1 MNLLSLSTL
10 EIRQVCYF
18 LMVVKC
24 DNSFSR
30 AAEQLHIERPPL
42 SQRIRALEK
51 RLKVDLFDRRQRPLV
66 LTPAGR
72 VFWERSQQALEQME
86 QAIAQSQRA
95 ARGEIGHLT
104 VGLSSS
110 AANGM
115 FSEVLRR
122 FCDRYPS
129 VTIALQELT
138 VAQQLHAIE
147 SGQIDIGF
155 EVISPLQLAD
165 RGLDWRVVDEESL
178 VVALPEAHPLAAEET
193 VALSALATE
202 SLILPNLQAFPFY
215 QAFLDRC
222 ALAGFQ
228 PQLVESTTATWMLTI
243 LSLVVAGVGLA
254 ILPSNVLNLQRRGV
268 VYRKIS
274 GLNLVRQMLA
284 VWRRDSHSAP
294 LQRLLLLLKAP
305 EAHQDS

>member
-1 MNLLSLSTL
+1 MDLLSLSTL

-24 DNSFSR
+24 DNSFRR
-30 AAEQLHIERPPL
+30 AAEQLHIEQPPL

-51 RLKVDLFDRRQRPLV
+51 RLKVDLFDRRRRPV
-66 LTPAGR
+66 RLTPAGR
-72 VFWERSQQALEQME
+72 VFWERSQQALEQMN
-86 QAIAQSQRA
+86 QAITQTQRA
-95 ARGEIGHLT
+95 AKGEIGHLT

-110 AANGM
+110 AANGL
-115 FSEVLRR
+115 FSDLLRR
-122 FCDRYPS
+122 FCARHPK

-138 VAQQLHAIE
+138 AEQQLHALE

-155 EVISPLQLAD
+155 EVISPLQLAG
-165 RGLDWRVVDEESL
+165 RGLDWLVVDEESL
-178 VVALPEAHPLAAEET
+178 VVVLPEAHPLAAEET
-193 VALSALATE
+193 VALTALATE

-243 LSLVVAGVGLA
+243 LSLVAAGVGLA
-254 ILPSNVLNLQRRGV
+254 ILPSNVLSLQRKGV
-268 VYRKIS
+268 VYREIS
-274 GLNLVRQMLA
+274 GLDLVRQLLA
-284 VWRRDSHSAP
+284 VWRCDSDSAT
-294 LQRLLLLLKAP
+294 LQRLLLLLK
-305 EAHQDS
+305 DK

>member
-1 MNLLSLSTL
+1 MDLLSLSTL
-10 EIRQVCYF
+10 EIRQICYF
-18 LMVVKC
+18 LMIVKC

-51 RLKVDLFDRRQRPLV
+51 RLNVELFDRRQRPLR

-72 VFWERSQQALEQME
+72 VFWERAQQALEQMD
-86 QAIAQSQRA
+86 QAIAQTQRA
-95 ARGEIGHLT
+95 AKGEIGHLT

-110 AANGM
+110 AANGL
-115 FSEVLRR
+115 FSELLRR

-138 VAQQLHAIE
+138 VEQQLSAIE

-155 EVISPLQLAD
+155 EVISPLQLSD
-165 RGLDWRVVDEESL
+165 RGLEWQVVDEESL
-178 VVALPEAHPLAAEET
+178 VVVLPEAHPLAAETT
-193 VALSALATE
+193 VALTALAPE

-215 QAFLDRC
+215 QTFLDRC

-228 PQLVESTTATWMLTI
+228 PRLVENTTATWMLTI

-254 ILPSNVLNLQRRGV
+254 ILPSNVLNLQRKGV
-268 VYRKIS
+268 VYREIS
-274 GLNLVRQMLA
+274 GLDLVRQMLA
-284 VWRRDSHSAP
+284 VWRSDSNSAT
-294 LQRLLLLLKAP
+294 LHRLLLLLK
-305 EAHQDS
+305 ET

>member
-1 MNLLSLSTL
+1 MDLLSLSTL
-10 EIRQVCYF
+10 EMRQICYF

-51 RLKVDLFDRRQRPLV
+51 RLKVDLFDRRRRPLC

-72 VFWERSQQALEQME
+72 VFWERSQQALAQID
-86 QAIAQSQRA
+86 QAIAQTQRA
-95 ARGEIGHLT
+95 AQGEIGHLT

-110 AANGM
+110 AANGL

-122 FCDRYPS
+122 FRDRHPS

-138 VAQQLHAIE
+138 VEQQLEAIE

-155 EVISPLQLAD
+155 EVISPLQLAN
-165 RGLDWRVVDEESL
+165 RGLDWQVVDEESL
-178 VVALPEAHPLAAEET
+178 VVVLPEAHPLAAQET
-193 VALSALATE
+193 VALTALAPE
-202 SLILPNLQAFPFY
+202 ALILPNRQAFPFY
-215 QAFLDRC
+215 QTFLDRC

-228 PQLVESTTATWMLTI
+228 PRLVESTTATWMLTI

-254 ILPSNVLNLQRRGV
+254 ILPSNVLNLQRKGV
-268 VYRKIS
+268 VYREIV
-274 GLNLVRQMLA
+274 GLDLVRQMLA
-284 VWRRDSHSAP
+284 VWRSDSNSAT
-294 LQRLLLLLKAP
+294 LQRLLWLLKENQLQP
-305 EAHQDS
+305 K